1 MTRAHALLPVLPA
14 DLPSLE
20 ASLEHLVA
28 AADESTAAGVPT
40 TLVLA
45 TSADPAAV
53 DAVLASWVPLLNL
66 LDGVTLTVEHH
77 PGARSREELRSR
89 SAQGL
94 GAALADHPAD
104 AAATLVLTTTCDV
117 LVAPDWVVGHVR
129 HHREGA
135 RASTGPVRGGG
146 DVHELTANLAVR
158 ADLLPA
164 VLADRRRVR
173 LVHALTPLVATP
185 RVTLP
190 ASP

>member
-45 TSADPAAV
+45 TSADRGAV

-66 LDGVTLTVEHH
+66 LDGVALTVEHH
-77 PGARSREELRSR
+77 PGAGSREELRWR
-89 SAQGL
+89 SAQ
-94 GAALADHPAD
+94 ALADPA
-104 AAATLVLTTTCDV
+104 TVVLTTTCDV

-135 RASTGPVRGGG
+135 RASTGPVRGTGG
-146 DVHELTANLAVR
+146 THALTANLAVR
-158 ADLLPA
+158 ADLLAA
-164 VLADRRRVR
+164 VLADRRRVP